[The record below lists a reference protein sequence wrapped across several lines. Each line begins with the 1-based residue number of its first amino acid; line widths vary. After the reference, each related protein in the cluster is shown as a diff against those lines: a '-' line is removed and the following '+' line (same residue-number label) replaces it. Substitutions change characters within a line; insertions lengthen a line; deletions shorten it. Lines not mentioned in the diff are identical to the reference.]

1 MAELHAASAAGLTE
15 ASDAETAA
23 TTQDEATDDAETA
36 TTTHDEASDDGS
48 DGADEPLE
56 LVIVGAG
63 PHALAL
69 LLRLLDDAPDE
80 SGDFFVGLGSAPRS
94 SRKSWSDLEKR
105 RCGDDVARRILD
117 RVRVVDGSGAW
128 LGTWDAQFA
137 ALEIPHLR
145 STYDQHP
152 CPYDSFALQQF
163 VVKNGRERDVVDLD
177 ASVRTTQESGGDDGC
192 DCDAPKGKGCGF
204 KGNFRLPSTKLFRDF
219 VDHLIDQY
227 PRVRGCVTEGVVD
240 RVDRLDGNL
249 VRVRLATGETLV
261 ARRVVLAVGP
271 AARRRAC
278 PTGRAGPRRA
288 RVGLRPGFGVARL
301 AHAAGEDR
309 AVPVEAG
316 RARGPPAML
325 RAARARAGPSP
336 GGARGLDR
344 GGTAV
349 VADVDVVYGE
359 VDGGARYLDTAEGDR
374 LGPFDKVWYA
384 TAARA
389 PPPASPLFARLLAD
403 RPVAVVGGYP
413 VLHASLRW
421 DADTPV
427 YVVGAAAARALGPGA
442 LNLAGTQRVVVPRR
456 ASVFRDSLRA
466 RCLGSLSAA
475 DAAAAELVRARRLEE
490 LVVDFVPKKGTVVVR
505 AGRAT
510 RPRAACGG
518 RSRGSGARGF
528 EGAEEG
534 GVTNM
539 AIAGAHGGSVSRRRA
554 SAISSACRPSTGRSF
569 FGDPKL
575 LASTVELPSEMK
587 QSSGEIG
594 CSLSHLARAEMALE
608 LDDDYVM
615 VMEDDIHLTFFYG
628 AWRTTVKEI
637 VSQAP
642 PDWQV
647 LQLTINNAR
656 VLRTLLGLGSS
667 FVPWRKNHW
676 STGAYLINRRG
687 CQRAVDEFT
696 RGPNSPPRTG
706 SPRTCSS

>member
-1 MAELHAASAAGLTE
+1 MAELLAASASGLTE

-240 RVDRLDGNL
+240 RVDRLDGHL
-249 VRVRLATGETLV
+249 ARVRLATGETLV

-271 AARRRAC
+271 AAAARLR
-278 PTGRAGPRRA
+278 TGRAGPRRA
-288 RVGLRPGFGVARL
+288 RVGR
-301 AHAAGEDR
+301 
-309 AVPVEAG
+309 
-316 RARGPPAML
+316 
-325 RAARARAGPSP
+325 
-336 GGARGLDR
+336 
-344 GGTAV
+344 GTAV

-374 LGPFDKVWYA
+374 LRPFDKVWYA
-384 TAARA
+384 TGGA
-389 PPPASPLFARLLAD
+389 PGVAASPLFARLLAD

-427 YVVGAAAARALGPGA
+427 YVVGAAAA
-442 LNLAGTQRVVVPRR
+442 LAQ
-456 ASVFRDSLRA
+456 
-466 RCLGSLSAA
+466 
-475 DAAAAELVRARRLEE
+475 ARR
-490 LVVDFVPKKGTVVVR
+490 
-505 AGRAT
+505 
-510 RPRAACGG
+510 
-518 RSRGSGARGF
+518 
-528 EGAEEG
+528 
-534 GVTNM
+534 
-539 AIAGAHGGSVSRRRA
+539 
-554 SAISSACRPSTGRSF
+554 
-569 FGDPKL
+569 
-575 LASTVELPSEMK
+575 
-587 QSSGEIG
+587 
-594 CSLSHLARAEMALE
+594 
-608 LDDDYVM
+608 
-615 VMEDDIHLTFFYG
+615 
-628 AWRTTVKEI
+628 
-637 VSQAP
+637 
-642 PDWQV
+642 
-647 LQLTINNAR
+647 
-656 VLRTLLGLGSS
+656 
-667 FVPWRKNHW
+667 
-676 STGAYLINRRG
+676 
-687 CQRAVDEFT
+687 
-696 RGPNSPPRTG
+696 
-706 SPRTCSS
+706 

>member
-15 ASDAETAA
+15 AGDAETAA

-105 RCGDDVARRILD
+105 RCGDDVARRVLD

-271 AARRRAC
+271 AAA
-278 PTGRAGPRRA
+278 PRLPDWA
-288 RVGLRPGFGVARL
+288 APGLG
-301 AHAAGEDR
+301 AHAWDVVAAAARGEP
-309 AVPVEAG
+309 VVEAG
-316 RARGPPAML
+316 DRVAVVGGGLTSAHLCFVAERRGAKPTLLARRRTLRVSQYDLDLAWLGWRTRPGKIARFLSKRAAPEDRLAML
-325 RAARARAGPSP
+325 RAARRGGSVSPEAR
-336 GGARGLDR
+336 RGLDR

-384 TAARA
+384 TGGA
-389 PPPASPLFARLLAD
+389 PGVAASPLFSGLLAD

-427 YVVGAAAARALGPGA
+427 YVVGAAAALALGPDA
-442 LNLAGTQRVVVPRR
+442 LNLAGTRMSSCRA

-505 AGRAT
+505 GR
-510 RPRAACGG
+510 PGDAAKGSVRRKVQG
-518 RSRGSGARGF
+518 EAAPAASRGRKKGA
-528 EGAEEG
+528 
-534 GVTNM
+534 
-539 AIAGAHGGSVSRRRA
+539 
-554 SAISSACRPSTGRSF
+554 
-569 FGDPKL
+569 
-575 LASTVELPSEMK
+575 
-587 QSSGEIG
+587 
-594 CSLSHLARAEMALE
+594 
-608 LDDDYVM
+608 
-615 VMEDDIHLTFFYG
+615 
-628 AWRTTVKEI
+628 
-637 VSQAP
+637 
-642 PDWQV
+642 
-647 LQLTINNAR
+647 
-656 VLRTLLGLGSS
+656 
-667 FVPWRKNHW
+667 
-676 STGAYLINRRG
+676 
-687 CQRAVDEFT
+687 
-696 RGPNSPPRTG
+696 
-706 SPRTCSS
+706 